1 MATADAELLDAWRA
15 GDRNAG
21 ERLVAR
27 YFRTVYGF
35 FRNKTS
41 EGVEDLVQRTFL
53 HCIESKDDF
62 RGDSSFRTYLLAIAR
77 NELFM
82 HYRGRGVAIDPD
94 ADSLALRDDGPG
106 PTAMLDGRRE
116 HRVLV
121 RALRTL
127 PLDDQIALELFY
139 FEELSGPELAR
150 VLGVPEGTART
161 RLRRARAGL
170 ERVLIE
176 LDAAGEGLR
185 ATTQGLEDWLST
197 LRDVIRNEGLQ
208 P

>member
-1 MATADAELLDAWRA
+1 MATADADLLDAWRG
-15 GDRNAG
+15 GDRAAG

-35 FRNKTS
+35 FRNKIG

-53 HCIESKDDF
+53 HCIESKDAF
-62 RGDSSFRTYLLAIAR
+62 RGEASFRTYLLTIAR

-127 PLDDQIALELFY
+127 PLDDQITLELFY
-139 FEELSGPELAR
+139 FEELTGPELAR

-161 RLRRARAGL
+161 RLRRARQDL
-170 ERVLIE
+170 ESALAR

-197 LRDVIRNEGLQ
+197 LRDVIRNEGLAR
-208 P
+208 